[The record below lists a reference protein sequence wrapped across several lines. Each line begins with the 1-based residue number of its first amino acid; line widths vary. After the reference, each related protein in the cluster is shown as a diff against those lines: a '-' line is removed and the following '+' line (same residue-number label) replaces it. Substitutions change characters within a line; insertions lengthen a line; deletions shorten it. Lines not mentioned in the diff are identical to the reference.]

1 MKTCSEECAK
11 HPCCDFCVEA
21 IQSMIEV
28 NGKMVTGGP
37 IGCKLHKDEEHQ
49 RIARSCGYCDDFECF
64 NYRESQAAKS

>member
-21 IQSMIEV
+21 IQATMEV
-28 NGKMVTGGP
+28 NGKTVTAGP

-49 RIARSCGYCDDFECF
+49 NIAKSCGYCEDFECI
-64 NYRESQAAKS
+64 NYKKSQNF